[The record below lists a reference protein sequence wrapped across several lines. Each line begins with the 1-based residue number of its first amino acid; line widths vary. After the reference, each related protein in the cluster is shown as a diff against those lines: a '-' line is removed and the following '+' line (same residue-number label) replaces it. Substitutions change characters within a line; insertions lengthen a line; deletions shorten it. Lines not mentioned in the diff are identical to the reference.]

1 MRLCACIGVV
11 SAEFVERCRTL
22 QPKLPALNPN
32 VLPFPTDSVQET
44 QYYAS
49 DDCIRS
55 TSPYGQSDYTIATND
70 VCNAVHSPH
79 SPVEDD
85 SVGWTEFVGLS
96 YYVAP
101 SAAPTLMPTRKPTG
115 APTVKPTAVPT
126 PAPTP
131 NNLVHFAAQQ
141 VRHKRFH
148 HTYAALINKSRLPL
162 ALDCHRS
169 SKASAWPRST
179 ATPRST
185 RTPWR

>member
-1 MRLCACIGVV
+1 M
-11 SAEFVERCRTL
+11 L
-22 QPKLPALNPN
+22 QLTPPALNPT
-32 VLPFPTDSVQET
+32 LLTSPTDSVQET

-49 DDCIRS
+49 DDCTRS

-101 SAAPTLMPTRKPTG
+101 SAAPTLMPTRKPSGQPSAT
-115 APTVKPTAVPT
+115 PTALPT

-141 VRHKRFH
+141 VCCNAHNNV
-148 HTYAALINKSRLPL
+148 YA
-162 ALDCHRS
+162 
-169 SKASAWPRST
+169 
-179 ATPRST
+179 
-185 RTPWR
+185 